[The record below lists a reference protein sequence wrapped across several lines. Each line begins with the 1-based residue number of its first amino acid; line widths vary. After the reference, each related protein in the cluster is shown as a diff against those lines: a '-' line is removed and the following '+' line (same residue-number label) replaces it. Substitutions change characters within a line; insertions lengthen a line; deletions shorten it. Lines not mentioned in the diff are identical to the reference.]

1 MSIQHTEYVP
11 QEHNLIE
18 VVFYCLPCCVENRA
32 EEILCLLDVLFSRL
46 PLYLPSQ
53 RIYSR
58 KLNPAECAPYSYKA
72 GSGYSFY
79 LRLQSTNE
87 GDICSN
93 EGDICSNE
101 GDIRSDD
108 IIDDLDHLY
117 YNACKSNP
125 RLKNSY
131 IHLVKSPCYYP

>member
-1 MSIQHTEYVP
+1 MSIQNTEYVP
-11 QEHNLIE
+11 LEHNLIE

-32 EEILCLLDVLFSRL
+32 EEILRLLDVLFSRL

-58 KLNPAECAPYSYKA
+58 KLSPAECAPYSYKA

-79 LRLQSTNE
+79 LRLQSADQ
-87 GDICSN
+87 GDIC
-93 EGDICSNE
+93 
-101 GDIRSDD
+101 SDD

>member
-1 MSIQHTEYVP
+1 MSIQNTEYVP
-11 QEHNLIE
+11 VEHTLIE

-58 KLNPAECAPYSYKA
+58 KLSKEECTPYSYKA

-79 LRLQSTNE
+79 LRLQSLDE
-87 GDICSN
+87 GDT
-93 EGDICSNE
+93 DL
-101 GDIRSDD
+101 DD
-108 IIDDLDHLY
+108 IINDLDHLY
-117 YNACKSNP
+117 YNCCKSNP

>member
-18 VVFYCLPCCVENRA
+18 VVFYCLPCCVEYRA

-87 GDICSN
+87 GETN
-93 EGDICSNE
+93 P
-101 GDIRSDD
+101 DD